1 MNRTTLLSRLT
12 PLIERGLI
20 ERAPTP
26 WQILQ
31 GNVEMLPYVI
41 IPDADDRRRYAGAT
55 LGNPIVRTPFLV
67 AYTLGGHFSV
77 GSGLSSSAASLQ
89 KHLLAVYHNGQP
101 VYDLQLAQ
109 TLPDGLERLRARF
122 IAVRDATSRA
132 KRFERAFVGAIVPS
146 WPDYCAA
153 MLGHID
159 RAARF
164 DYDPAPGWCPEK
176 FWSFA
181 AFMNYCASSFPPSF
195 RGENPFALSRRLI
208 RLFMGKWRAP
218 PP

>member
-1 MNRTTLLSRLT
+1 MNRTTLLSRLS

-20 ERAPTP
+20 ARAPTP

-31 GNVEMLPYVI
+31 GNVEMLPYVV
-41 IPDADDRRRYAGAT
+41 IPDADDRRRYAGAP
-55 LGNPIVRTPFLV
+55 LGHPIVRTPFLV
-67 AYTLGGHFSV
+67 TYTFGGHFSV
-77 GSGLSSSAASLQ
+77 GSGLSSSEASLQ

-109 TLPDGLERLRARF
+109 TFPDGLERMRSRF
-122 IAVRDATSRA
+122 LAVRDAPSRA
-132 KRFERAFVGAIVPS
+132 LRIERALVGAIVPS
-146 WPDYCAA
+146 WHDYCTA

-164 DYDPAPGWCPEK
+164 DYDSAPDWCPER

-181 AFMNYCASSFPPSF
+181 AFMNHCALSFPPFF
-195 RGENPFALSRRLI
+195 RGENPLALTRRLF
-208 RLFMGKWRAP
+208 RLFTGKWRDTP
-218 PP
+218 R